1 MTSIASFSIVYKPHI
16 SLLTFNLFITS
27 RKYLAQ
33 LHSTPAD
40 SNAVAALVT
49 TYHTLLSSTL
59 TLWSLKHSL
68 TPAVFAAFVKGML
81 LGLPSS
87 HDAPSPAA
95 NALGELLVDAVW
107 SIDLQLDEAILDS
120 KAVISA
126 QSDKENEKEQADS
139 RVEESG
145 TVPVKDTATKDKVTL
160 LEVVRLLLV
169 RRPFSM
175 RETI

>member
-1 MTSIASFSIVYKPHI
+1 LRLFFIVSEIPI
-16 SLLTFNLFITS
+16 SLLAFDPFLTS
-27 RKYLAQ
+27 RKYLVQ

-40 SNAVAALVT
+40 SNAVGALVT

-59 TLWSLKHSL
+59 TLWPLKYSL
-68 TPAVFAAFVKGML
+68 TPAAFAAFVKGML

-120 KAVISA
+120 KVAISA
-126 QSDKENEKEQADS
+126 QSEKENEKEQVD
-139 RVEESG
+139 ESG
-145 TVPVKDTATKDKVTL
+145 AVPVKDTATKDKVTL
-160 LEVVRLLLV
+160 VEVVKLLLV
-169 RRPFSM
+169 RQPFST
-175 RETI
+175 RS

>member
-1 MTSIASFSIVYKPHI
+1 
-16 SLLTFNLFITS
+16 
-27 RKYLAQ
+27 
-33 LHSTPAD
+33 
-40 SNAVAALVT
+40 
-49 TYHTLLSSTL
+49 
-59 TLWSLKHSL
+59 
-68 TPAVFAAFVKGML
+68 ML

>member
-1 MTSIASFSIVYKPHI
+1 LRLFFILSEIPI
-16 SLLTFNLFITS
+16 SLLAFDPFLTS
-27 RKYLAQ
+27 RKYLVQ

-40 SNAVAALVT
+40 SNAVGALVT

-59 TLWSLKHSL
+59 TLWPLKYTL
-68 TPAVFAAFVKGML
+68 TPAAFAAFVKGML

-120 KAVISA
+120 KAAISA
-126 QSDKENEKEQADS
+126 QSEKENEKEQVD
-139 RVEESG
+139 ESG
-145 TVPVKDTATKDKVTL
+145 AVPVKDTATKDKVTL
-160 LEVVRLLLV
+160 VEVVKLLLV
-169 RRPFSM
+169 RQPFST
-175 RETI
+175 RS

>member
-1 MTSIASFSIVYKPHI
+1 MRLFFIVCELPI
-16 SLLTFNLFITS
+16 SLLAFDPFPTS
-27 RKYLAQ
+27 RKYLVQ

-40 SNAVAALVT
+40 SDAVGALVT

-59 TLWSLKHSL
+59 SLWPLKHSL
-68 TPAVFAAFVKGML
+68 TPAAFAAFVKGML

-120 KAVISA
+120 KVVISA
-126 QSDKENEKEQADS
+126 QSEKENEKEQADS
-139 RVEESG
+139 RVEEPG
-145 TVPVKDTATKDKVTL
+145 AVPVKDTATKDKLTL
-160 LEVVRLLLV
+160 LEVVKLLLV
-169 RRPFSM
+169 RQLFSM
-175 RETI
+175 RS